1 MRFVITESE
10 KNQIKGLYE
19 QQTKTVNLFTYKDI
33 LKNILESMS
42 SILENK
48 PVSQVCQNLDAE
60 LKPTFGMVD
69 DLLVRIAQDSGMPED
84 QAIKYIYDTWE
95 KQKSSGMGLLL
106 KLIGSNMTVAKEMS
120 DKLSEYIR
128 TKPSGSLLNSIVSDI
143 MGKAGVKQ
151 IPICK

>member
-48 PVSQVCQNLDAE
+48 PASQVCQNLDAE

-69 DLLVRIAQDSGMPED
+69 DLLARIAQDSGMPED

-128 TKPSGSLLNSIVSDI
+128 TKPGGSLLNSIVSDI

>member
-1 MRFVITESE
+1 MRLVITESE
-10 KNQIKGLYE
+10 KNRIKGLYE

-48 PVSQVCQNLDAE
+48 PASQVCQNLDSE

-69 DLLVRIAQDSGMPED
+69 DLLARIAQDSGMSED
-84 QAIKYIYDTWE
+84 QAIKYIHDTWE
-95 KQKSSGMGLLL
+95 KQKSLGMGLLL

-120 DKLSEYIR
+120 DKLFEYIR
-128 TKPSGSLLNSIVSDI
+128 TKPGGPLLNSIVSDI
-143 MGKAGVKQ
+143 MGKAGIKQ